1 MMGAYQPRCHSPT
14 LTGTRVALAAPVA
27 SPSSARV
34 FFTFT
39 PFCHYHSLSLI
50 LLPSLLFITFLL
62 FKLLSLLILD
72 TVEAEARK

>member
-14 LTGTRVALAAPVA
+14 LALAAPVA

-34 FFTFT
+34 FFTITLFY
-39 PFCHYHSLSLI
+39 HYHSLSLI